1 MLMKTN
7 IKDIAQSILINSAK
21 YNYAG
26 QDPFDSLNSR
36 FFTTFPKLKKGL
48 FGLAWIQLNKRSIVN
63 VRSLLGVPAMR
74 NPKGIGLFILGLLE
88 DYQRTQESHYLAE
101 ATKLADWLLTQQSDI
116 SVWQH
121 ACWGYHFDWN
131 ARAFY
136 VPKGKPNVITTIYVA
151 QALYAL
157 GEVTGE
163 AKYREPALDAAH
175 FIVKILY
182 CEHDGREFFAYIP
195 GETAFVHNASLWGA
209 AWVGFVANVTDNTE
223 YKNLVL
229 KVARQSV
236 KEQGEDGSWVYGSR
250 HHHQFIDGFHTGY
263 NLEALHVLRKALDT
277 DEFDSSIEQGLAY
290 YKEHLFEQDGTAK
303 YYHNNRYPLDMHC
316 VSQAIFTLLKV
327 GGTAQDVKLAEKI
340 INKAIDTLFMPKQ
353 KRFVYQKHKNFTNK
367 INYIRWT
374 QAWVYYSFA
383 YFNHFSDQQVAK
395 DKNMAELN
403 IAQQETP
410 LHQQTMEL
418 ES

>member
-1 MLMKTN
+1 MLNKVIE
-7 IKDIAQSILINSAK
+7 IKNALLKHSIDN
-21 YNYAG
+21 NYAG
-26 QDPFDSLNSR
+26 QDPFDSLNSKL
-36 FFTTFPKLKKGL
+36 FNVFPKLKTGL
-48 FGLAWIQLNKRSIVN
+48 FGLAWTQLNKRSVIN

-88 DYQRTQESHYLAE
+88 DYQRTQDSYYLTE
-101 ATKLADWLLTQQSDI
+101 ATQLGDWLLTQQSDVG
-116 SVWQH
+116 VWQH

-157 GEVTGE
+157 SEVTNE
-163 AKYREPALDAAH
+163 EKYRAPALDAAH
-175 FIVKILY
+175 FIVKTLH
-182 CEHDGREFFAYIP
+182 CQHDGREFFAYIP

-209 AWVGFVANVTDNTE
+209 AWVGFVAKITNNDE
-223 YKNLVL
+223 YRVL
-229 KVARQSV
+229 ALNVARQSV
-236 KEQGEDGSWVYGSR
+236 KEQGADGSWVYGAR

-263 NLEALHVLRKALDT
+263 NLEALHVLRKAFAT
-277 DEFDSSIEQGLAY
+277 SEFDNAIEQGLAY

-327 GGTAQDVKLAEKI
+327 GGTAEDVQLAEKI
-340 INKAIDTLFMPKQ
+340 INKSIDTLFMPKK
-353 KRFVYQKHKNFTNK
+353 KRFVYQQHKNFTNK

-383 YFNHFSDQQVAK
+383 YFNNFSEQQI
-395 DKNMAELN
+395 NEN
-403 IAQQETP
+403 QQTVKK
-410 LHQQTMEL
+410 QTMEL
-418 ES
+418 GS

>member
-1 MLMKTN
+1 MKPS
-7 IKDIAQSILINSAK
+7 ILAIAKDILINSQE
-21 YNYAG
+21 NQFAG
-26 QDPFDSLNSR
+26 QDPFDSLNSK
-36 FFTTFPKLKKGL
+36 FFTAFPKLKKGL
-48 FGLAWIQLNKRSIVN
+48 FGLAWIQVNKRSIVN

-116 SVWQH
+116 SVWEH

-157 GEVTGE
+157 SDVTGE
-163 AKYREPALDAAH
+163 TKYREPALDAAH
-175 FIVKILY
+175 FIVKTLY

-209 AWVGFVANVTDNTE
+209 AWVGFVANVTDNAE
-223 YKNLVL
+223 YKNLAL

-263 NLEALHVLRKALDT
+263 NLEALHVLRTALNT
-277 DEFDSSIEQGLAY
+277 DEFNSAIEQGLGY
-290 YKEHLFEQDGTAK
+290 YKTHLFEQDGTAK

-327 GGTAQDVKLAEKI
+327 GGTAEDVQLAEKI
-340 INKAIDTLFMPKQ
+340 ISRAIDSLFMPKK

-383 YFNHFSDQQVAK
+383 FFNNFSVQQIQK
-395 DKNMAELN
+395 GQKMAEPK
-403 IAQQETP
+403 IAQQETAE
-410 LHQQTMEL
+410 QQTMEL
-418 ES
+418 GS